1 MTQSTGYS
9 KEDWALVRR
18 AAELAWEKH
27 EGDYRKGSSVPYVS
41 HVWSVAAIVM
51 EQGGSPAQA
60 AAALLHDTAEDA
72 GGEKVLE
79 EIRQAC
85 GSEVSELVRALSD
98 SLVEDPT
105 QKAPWRQRK
114 EDYLAHLAGA
124 SEAVG
129 LVSAA
134 DKLAN
139 ARSMARDFAEVGS
152 ALWERFSTKS
162 AADQFWYY
170 KSLIAIFEEHGTAP
184 ALVDELRDTIADLR
198 RLSTP
203 RSADA
208 R

>member
-1 MTQSTGYS
+1 MTQSTGYGS
-9 KEDWALVRR
+9 EDWALVRR

-41 HVWSVAAIVM
+41 HVWSVAALVM
-51 EQGGSPAQA
+51 EHGGSPAQA

-72 GGEKVLE
+72 GGEKVVD
-79 EIRQAC
+79 EIRQVC
-85 GSEVSELVRALSD
+85 GSHVAELVRALSD
-98 SLVEDPT
+98 SLVEDPE
-105 QKAPWRQRK
+105 QKAPWRKRK

-124 SEAVG
+124 PADVK

-139 ARSMARDFAEVGS
+139 ARSMAKDFTEVGPE
-152 ALWERFSTKS
+152 LWQRFNTKS

-170 KSLIAIFEEHGTAP
+170 DSLIAVFEQNATAS

-198 RLSTP
+198 R
-203 RSADA
+203 RNDA
-208 R
+208 VLNGG